1 MERSIKTIFTLIALC
16 FLSFAAQT
24 KDASVNK
31 AHPTVEEKSEN
42 AVKPQTEAKSNE
54 PPNTKDVL
62 TLEWIDLI
70 PDSER
75 NQFTAQGMPAQS
87 HTGKAAKQ
95 SKLGHV
101 RKELN
106 GSKVKI
112 PGFVI
117 PLEGDQNMVTEFL
130 LVPYFGACIHVPPPP
145 PNQIVYVR
153 FPKGAPIQ
161 QLWDV
166 IYVVGTLK
174 AETTNHELAET
185 AYVIEGTQIEEY
197 DDM

>member
-1 MERSIKTIFTLIALC
+1 MTFGLYSFTTHADD
-16 FLSFAAQT
+16 T
-24 KDASVNK
+24 
-31 AHPTVEEKSEN
+31 
-42 AVKPQTEAKSNE
+42 
-54 PPNTKDVL
+54 L

-70 PDSER
+70 PENER
-75 NQFTAQGMPAQS
+75 NQFDSYGMPAIDHSGDVMEQPKIGS
-87 HTGKAAKQ
+87 
-95 SKLGHV
+95 V
-101 RKELN
+101 RQELN

-117 PLEGDQNMVTEFL
+117 PLEGDANTVTEFL

-145 PNQIVYVR
+145 PNQIIYVK

-166 IYVVGTLK
+166 IYVIGELK
-174 AETTNHELAET
+174 TETISHELAET
-185 AYVIEGTQIEEY
+185 AYVIEGTEIAEY